1 MCLVLQLAKT
11 KVSCIVSNDIL
22 GLSLSAMHQ
31 SNQQL
36 EIKALE
42 QPIQLGQL
50 YDATT
55 STFWNEFLFNR
66 AKAVVTINTIPKQST
81 EFEYKEVKS
90 LKDRAHTLQ
99 ISASISVSILSGAI
113 LIGGYGSYLDQ
124 SKDTSQSTTIAA
136 VVRI

>member
-1 MCLVLQLAKT
+1 
-11 KVSCIVSNDIL
+11 
-22 GLSLSAMHQ
+22 MHQ
-31 SNQQL
+31 GTQQL

-42 QPIQLGQL
+42 RPIQLGQL

-66 AKAVVTINTIPKQST
+66 AKAVATINTIPKQST

-90 LKDRAHTLQ
+90 LEDRAHTLQ

-113 LIGGYGSYLDQ
+113 SIGGYGSYLDR
-124 SKDTSQSTTIAA
+124 SKDTS
-136 VVRI
+136 